1 MNLILIQYSVFSILN
16 YLPTELIS
24 QSLFNFVH
32 MDDTQMLKTCF
43 QEAISNSPAK
53 IQTNEYRFRMGNSKN
68 YSIIQSVLFALK
80 NPFSNNFQYILLQNK
95 FCSMSLIPQHQL
107 QQQQQQ
113 PKKKTIQTTSSS
125 NLAMPMTPSPED
137 DESYN
142 SNNNNKYTLSIL
154 TKKLNNN
161 NDNFKFKH
169 KSNTSQHNFD
179 NNNNNLQT
187 YLPNNDHDNSQVR
200 LNDTKDSY
208 FNISN
213 SLLNEQFTYDFTEN
227 LNDFLLSKNHQSINQ
242 QLTGT
247 DEKRQNSYNLMINN
261 NSIQENT
268 EMLMEIL
275 KNEKDCFPVSLHSN
289 LNNNQ
294 LT

>member
-1 MNLILIQYSVFSILN
+1 
-16 YLPTELIS
+16 
-24 QSLFNFVH
+24 
-32 MDDTQMLKTCF
+32 MLRTCF

-107 QQQQQQ
+107 QQQQQ
-113 PKKKTIQTTSSS
+113 PKKKYIQATSSS

-154 TKKLNNN
+154 TKKLSNN

-169 KSNTSQHNFD
+169 KSNTGQHNFD
-179 NNNNNLQT
+179 NNNNNNNLQT
-187 YLPNNDHDNSQVR
+187 YLPNNDHDNNQVR
-200 LNDTKDSY
+200 LNDAKDSY

-227 LNDFLLSKNHQSINQ
+227 LNDFLLAKNHQSINQ